1 MATKLSLMDR
11 LRIEGRVWS
20 LDQQLYDLPRK
31 RRIATRREVRSN
43 LVSAAQSVGTRQ
55 ALTNLG
61 TSRELAEEYLTA
73 QFGPAPRASWM
84 AAAVFLLTAVLI
96 LTSILFDAAQAF
108 ADGLVA
114 ASPHASGVFSWP
126 GIGYLQIRGP
136 LHDGQRP
143 RRVRRRRDDSAGLRP
158 ARPRRR
164 RRRPSVATASQMAPQ
179 LNRCGGQAGVM
190 AARRAPLRGMKEWI

>member
-1 MATKLSLMDR
+1 MPTKLNLMDR
-11 LRIEGRVWS
+11 FRIEGRVWS

-43 LVSAAQSVGTRQ
+43 LVSAAQNVGTRQ

-61 TSRELAEEYLTA
+61 TSRELAAEYLTA
-73 QFGPAPRASWM
+73 QFGPAPRASWT

-114 ASPHASGVFSWP
+114 ASSHASGSFSWS
-126 GIGYLQIRGP
+126 GIGYLQSEVDYTMDNGQVEFVGGAMTP
-136 LHDGQRP
+136 LAYVLIALGAVAVGRLWRLLP
-143 RRVRRRRDDSAGLRP
+143 SWRRS
-158 ARPRRR
+158 
-164 RRRPSVATASQMAPQ
+164 
-179 LNRCGGQAGVM
+179 
-190 AARRAPLRGMKEWI
+190 